1 MKHIYVA
8 AAAIA
13 VLLAAWGAGK
23 RVGTAQ
29 CLEQVAAQNQILHIQ
44 TIQKQGEINAETL
57 RRGTDDIRRVLRT
70 QYTIA
75 E

>member
-8 AAAIA
+8 VVVIA
-13 VLLAAWGAGK
+13 VVLAAWGAGK

-29 CLEQVAAQNQILHIQ
+29 CQEQVAAKNQIFHIK

>member
-1 MKHIYVA
+1 MARHRDDWDF
-8 AAAIA
+8 
-13 VLLAAWGAGK
+13 LSPEPTSLGAGK

-29 CLEQVAAQNQILHIQ
+29 CREQIAAQNQILHIQ

>member
-29 CLEQVAAQNQILHIQ
+29 CREQVAAQNQILHIQ

-57 RRGTDDIRRVLRT
+57 RRGTDDIRSVLRT

>member
-13 VLLAAWGAGK
+13 VLLAALGAGK

-29 CLEQVAAQNQILHIQ
+29 CREQIAAHNQILHIQ